1 MDTTKSAFNIKSVK
15 TEGYNK
21 VNFLIK
27 NDLIRKG
34 NNLEAK
40 DISLKIET
48 KRSKEVAEKNIKNEI
63 TKYKLIIN
71 SQIKIISL
79 NNSKEISINVMKS
92 GDYRVGTTSLNTS
105 KNLDNLE
112 KNLAN
117 EIVKEIKRKLI
128 ILNNDI

>member
-1 MDTTKSAFNIKSVK
+1 
-15 TEGYNK
+15 
-21 VNFLIK
+21 
-27 NDLIRKG
+27 
-34 NNLEAK
+34 
-40 DISLKIET
+40 
-48 KRSKEVAEKNIKNEI
+48 
-63 TKYKLIIN
+63 
-71 SQIKIISL
+71 
-79 NNSKEISINVMKS
+79 MKS